1 MYILNRRKTSL
12 ESGTLNHAC
21 NPNLKKLNQEEY
33 YEFEA
38 SLLSST

>member
-1 MYILNRRKTSL
+1 MYILKGIKTSL
-12 ESGTLNHAC
+12 ESGSLTHAC

-33 YEFEA
+33 YEFKA